1 MIRINLIGIPR
12 KTRGKR
18 AAVVSGGG
26 EGSSTVVMGVIFL
39 GALAVAIF
47 MANMWVNKEH
57 ESLQK
62 DMQKAIVENQRLAE
76 DKAKYDASKRKSDV
90 YERRGQRYDR
100 PLGTQA
106 GPAGRPYLLS
116 GTA

>member
-76 DKAKYDASKRKSDV
+76 VKAKYDASKRKSEV
-90 YERRGQRYDR
+90 YERRVKVIDDLKELQS
-100 PLGTQA
+100 
-106 GPAGRPYLLS
+106 GPSDL
-116 GTA
+116 